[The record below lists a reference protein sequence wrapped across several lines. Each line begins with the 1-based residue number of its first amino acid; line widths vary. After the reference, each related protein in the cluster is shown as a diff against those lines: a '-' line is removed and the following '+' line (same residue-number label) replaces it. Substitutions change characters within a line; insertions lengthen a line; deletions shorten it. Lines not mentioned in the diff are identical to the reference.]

1 MKKDKQMLH
10 KTKEA
15 ADLVMSYGN
24 ENDEELLAYLAKQDV
39 SVLSRLRVY
48 FSNPTF
54 TLIYFTKWA
63 FASSLIAAFLTTVA
77 SGTIPYVH
85 TTGILLYLLAVLF
98 LLSVFTLIRLFVIA
112 RKGVVQPIK
121 HFAKRSENA
130 RIVSMIDFALK
141 QNFKNVQKNLDTSNR
156 FF

>member
-15 ADLVMSYGN
+15 ADIVMSYGS

-39 SVLSRLRVY
+39 SLLSRLRVY

-54 TLIYFTKWA
+54 TLIYFIKWA
-63 FASSLIAAFLTTVA
+63 FTSSLIAAFLTTVA
-77 SGTIPYVH
+77 SDTIPYIH
-85 TTGILLYLLAVLF
+85 TPGILLYLLAVLF
-98 LLSVFTLIRLFVIA
+98 LLSTFTLIRFFVMA
-112 RKGVVQPIK
+112 RKGVLQQIK

-130 RIVSMIDFALK
+130 RIVSMIDFVLK
-141 QNFKNVQKNLDTSNR
+141 QNYKNVQKNLDTSNR
-156 FF
+156 SF

>member
-15 ADLVMSYGN
+15 ADLVMSYDN

-85 TTGILLYLLAVLF
+85 TAGILLYLLAVLF